1 MHVSKVLMVAAALTF
16 AVASVGAA
24 QGARAQGP
32 KSPRPGSRQ
41 ARPTQAQGPKTQ
53 PPTQAQV
60 PKADRPDQANRGN
73 RGNQEGRAIAEN
85 IARNPQQQA
94 RLQAMLPS
102 GMTLGQG
109 AQGFRNQGQFIAALE
124 ASKNQNIAFVDLKAK
139 MTGANPLSLG
149 QAIQELRPAPT
160 TGTNP

>member
-1 MHVSKVLMVAAALTF
+1 MHVSKVLMVAAAFTF

-32 KSPRPGSRQ
+32 KT
-41 ARPTQAQGPKTQ
+41 RPTQAQGPKT
-53 PPTQAQV
+53 PRPGSGQAQ
-60 PKADRPDQANRGN
+60 RPTRANRGN

-102 GMTLGQG
+102 GMTLEQ
-109 AQGFRNQGQFIAALE
+109 AAEGFRNQGQFIAALE
-124 ASKNQNIAFVDLKAK
+124 ASKNQKIAFADLKAK
-139 MTGANPLSLG
+139 MTGDNPLSLG
-149 QAIQELRPAPT
+149 QAVQELRPAPT
-160 TGTNP
+160 TGTTP